1 MRQGSK
7 NKKKE
12 ISLLSSLSFFP
23 SSLKPMMKFGFSK
36 RAIITLGV
44 ISVTLSLSF
53 LYYFSTHSYSA
64 NNNVDDDGAFMYGS
78 SSNSN
83 NGKGNNNGI
92 SLKEQPT
99 CLKNTATK
107 DFIKPTKDQW
117 EQCLEPGSQP
127 SYYLSIVIVT
137 RMDDYAG

>member
-1 MRQGSK
+1 
-7 NKKKE
+7 
-12 ISLLSSLSFFP
+12 
-23 SSLKPMMKFGFSK
+23 MMKFGFSK
-36 RAIITLGV
+36 RAIIALGL

-53 LYYFSTHSYSA
+53 LYYFSTHSYSS
-64 NNNVDDDGAFMYGS
+64 NNNVDDDGAFLYG
-78 SSNSN
+78 SNSN
-83 NGKGNNNGI
+83 NNNDNKGI
-92 SLKEQPT
+92 SLKEPPT

-107 DFIKPTKDQW
+107 DLIKPTKDQW